1 LRIAVTESFRRCYE
15 KLLAEIQAKVDRQL
29 DKLSNDLRHPSLRV
43 KKIKGTLDVWE
54 ARVDRCY
61 RLTFSVREDVL
72 YLRRV
77 GPHDPTLNRP

>member
-15 KLLAEIQAKVDRQL
+15 KLPAEIQAKVDRQL
-29 DKLSNDLRHPSLRV
+29 DRLSSDLRHPSLRV
-43 KKIKGTLDVWE
+43 KKIKGTQDVWE
-54 ARVDRCY
+54 ARVDRGY

-77 GPHDPTLNRP
+77 GPSGAP